1 MPQPID
7 WLSRLLE
14 IMPVSGRLELRCLYG
29 APWQVVYGQSGP
41 GDIVY
46 HVVLSGVAIVK
57 DPDGGPPRRLGAGD
71 ILLVPTG
78 APHILHDGSGAEPI
92 PATQRIGLNLT
103 ISENTGSGEQLDML
117 CGRFVLSPPHYRLLG
132 AYLSSRLI
140 VRGTP
145 PIPSSTQ
152 SATREQLSGLLSLM
166 RAETGMESLGGH
178 AMLNAFSAALFTLAL
193 RLASESDDMPPGLLA
208 LASHPRL
215 APALSAM
222 FLNPTHPWTLPKLAD
237 LCNMSRATLAR
248 HFQDGLG
255 RSANDLLLN
264 IRMTLAANEL
274 KKANASTAAAAEAAG
289 YESDAAFQRVFK
301 RHLGMT
307 PAQWRDAARSVVPKS
322 NE

>member
-1 MPQPID
+1 VSQPID

-29 APWQVVYGQSGP
+29 APWRVVYGQGGA

-46 HVVLSGVAIVK
+46 HVILSGVALVN
-57 DPDGGPPRRLGAGD
+57 DPDGGPSRRLEAGD

-78 APHILHDGSGAEPI
+78 APHVLHDGSGANPI
-92 PATQRIGLNLT
+92 PATQRAGLNIT
-103 ISENTGSGEQLDML
+103 ISENTGSGDRLDML
-117 CGRFVLSPPHYRLLG
+117 CGRFTLPPPHDRLLG
-132 AYLSSRLI
+132 SHLRSRLI
-140 VRGTP
+140 VRGFPPSPTP
-145 PIPSSTQ
+145 TQ
-152 SATREQLSGLLSLM
+152 AATREQMSGLVALM
-166 RAETGMESLGGH
+166 RAETGMEGLGGH

-193 RLASESDDMPPGLLA
+193 RLASETMDMPPGLLA

-222 FLNPTHPWTLPKLAD
+222 FLNPTHAWTLPELAR

-255 RSANDLLLN
+255 RSANDLLLD

-274 KKANASTAAAAEAAG
+274 KRPSASTASAAGKAG
-289 YESDAAFQRVFK
+289 YESEAAFQRVFK

-307 PAQWRDAARSVVPKS
+307 PAQWRAAARSVS
-322 NE
+322 S